1 MEHSFHT
8 FYKYVYGIFTAT
20 VGVIIVTAIPAFYNA
35 IFHFVYGILLGAWQN
50 HHHLYNVFK
59 QQHIS
64 LRYSS
69 DEHDKIFDQSSLID
83 FFNYAPDKGYSSY
96 VAQWKCTLK

>member
-1 MEHSFHT
+1 MYTVFSPQQ
-8 FYKYVYGIFTAT
+8 

>member
-1 MEHSFHT
+1 MYIRYFHRNRW
-8 FYKYVYGIFTAT
+8 
-20 VGVIIVTAIPAFYNA
+20 GVIIVTAIPAFYNA

>member
-1 MEHSFHT
+1 MNMYTVFSPQQ
-8 FYKYVYGIFTAT
+8 
-20 VGVIIVTAIPAFYNA
+20 VGVIIVTAIPALYNA

-83 FFNYAPDKGYSSY
+83 FFNYALDKGYSSY
-96 VAQWKCTLK
+96 PAQWKCTLK

>member
-1 MEHSFHT
+1 MNM
-8 FYKYVYGIFTAT
+8 YT
-20 VGVIIVTAIPAFYNA
+20 VFSQNRSEVIIVTAILALYNA
-35 IFHFVYGILLGAWQN
+35 TFHFVYGILLGAWQN

-59 QQHIS
+59 QHHIS

-83 FFNYAPDKGYSSY
+83 FFNYALDKGYSSY

>member
-1 MEHSFHT
+1 MQHSSHT

-20 VGVIIVTAIPAFYNA
+20 GGGYYSHSYPC
-35 IFHFVYGILLGAWQN
+35 LLQCNLPFCLWYLAWSLAK
-50 HHHLYNVFK
+50 HHHLYNVFE